1 MKPSSSGTRPGGQSR
16 CIAQRSFQ
24 AVPDPS
30 CLRVGTG
37 MNAWI
42 VGRTVGGFLF
52 SPVLRRVNMAAG
64 AGGTFHQCDVDDRH
78 FSP

>member
-1 MKPSSSGTRPGGQSR
+1 
-16 CIAQRSFQ
+16 
-24 AVPDPS
+24 
-30 CLRVGTG
+30 